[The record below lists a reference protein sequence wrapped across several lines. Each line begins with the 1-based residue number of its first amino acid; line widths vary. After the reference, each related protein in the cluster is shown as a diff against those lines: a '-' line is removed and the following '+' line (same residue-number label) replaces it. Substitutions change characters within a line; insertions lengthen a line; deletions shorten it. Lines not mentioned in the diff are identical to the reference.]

1 MPSFIILGYVLQ
13 ILGRRDLFVYLSP
26 PPPSPTHLCVAPK
39 NPILNRVKLCQVM
52 PRYSYD
58 SIIILVTNVILL
70 EFLLEFLSARFVHP
84 CALQLTILSFFN
96 TSYSIRITRL
106 AKANKLFFLATM
118 TSVCSKYLNEQ
129 LGVFL
134 KVKL

>member
-13 ILGRRDLFVYLSP
+13 ILGRRDLFVYLSTP
-26 PPPSPTHLCVAPK
+26 PPPPPT
-39 NPILNRVKLCQVM
+39 QVM